1 MQVNANFVMDNKGEK
16 QFVMIPYLEW
26 EKIQKLLNK
35 MDALEGIKKGY
46 IEVKKAKN
54 SKKKLRTLSE
64 FLSEC

>member
-1 MQVNANFVMDNKGEK
+1 MQVNANYLLDKKGEK

-35 MDALEGIKKGY
+35 MEAIEGIKKGY
-46 IEVKKAKN
+46 LEVKKLKKN
-54 SKKKLRTLSE
+54 GKKLKSLSE